1 MGVAM
6 AESNKAHWAWWAAL
20 RDAWLQRDTAHFPQR
35 EPAAP
40 ATPTHVSDTEII
52 SAMNTALEHLSAG
65 GDTPEDKAALEAL
78 VERSRESL
86 DEVKAQTEYQDQKSV
101 RLLTVATFFVALSG
115 VLINGFGKNHS
126 VRIVWGGAIDGWQLL
141 SVPVYLGFALFA
153 LSVVVGALVTFHATQ
168 TRFRYERETAIKPGA
183 PMSQIFFRGIA
194 RADPTEWARS
204 FTQDSGNSTIPANDL
219 TLRYAK
225 NYILESYL
233 VAAKVADKM
242 RYLEAAQAILA
253 FSLKVLLI
261 WLPILAI
268 VLIIHPG
275 DPKQDQP
282 LSVEVTAIRSLPTA
296 PTPTASIAPTAP
308 AAITT
313 TTTTK
318 ASHDKQ

>member
-1 MGVAM
+1 MS
-6 AESNKAHWAWWAAL
+6 ESKKVQLAWWAAL
-20 RDAWLQRDTAHFPQR
+20 RDAWLQRDTAHFPQC
-35 EPAAP
+35 EPVALAQS
-40 ATPTHVSDTEII
+40 THVSDREII
-52 SAMNTALEHLSAG
+52 SVMKTALEHLSAG
-65 GDTPEDKAALEAL
+65 DDTVEDKAALEAL

-115 VLINGFGKNHS
+115 LLINEFGKNHS
-126 VRIVWGGAIDGWQLL
+126 IRIIWGGAIDGWQLL

-168 TRFRYERETAIKPGA
+168 TRFRYERETAIKPGV
-183 PMSQIFFRGIA
+183 PPRSQIFFRGII
-194 RADPTEWARS
+194 RADPAEWARN
-204 FTQDSGNSTIPANDL
+204 FTQDSGGGTIPAKDL
-219 TLRYAK
+219 SLRYAK

-261 WLPILAI
+261 WLPILAV

-275 DPKQDQP
+275 DETEDQP
-282 LSVEVTAIRSLPTA
+282 SNVEVTAIRGLPTA
-296 PTPTASIAPTAP
+296 PTATASIAPTAP

-318 ASHDKQ
+318 ASHEKQ